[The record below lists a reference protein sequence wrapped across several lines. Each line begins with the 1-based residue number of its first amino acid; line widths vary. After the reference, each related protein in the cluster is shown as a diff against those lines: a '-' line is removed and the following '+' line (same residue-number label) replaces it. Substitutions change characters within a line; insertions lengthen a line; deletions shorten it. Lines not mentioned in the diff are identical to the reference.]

1 MFSEWA
7 PITILDYNYGK
18 GEKFCTHYNFM
29 GNRATAYWKPSK
41 LTPPDLTISRLSPIQ
56 TRALCTSDIHDIPRL
71 IPEIEKRL
79 LFFKSQHPV
88 KISFLIEEH
97 VILLQAIK
105 VWELRLEYMIEKY
118 DIAMK
123 FLWPKMKVRRAML
136 AKALHHRVVA
146 STACGLSRL
155 NSALLERIIVL
166 SET

>member
-71 IPEIEKRL
+71 IQEAEQRL
-79 LFFKSQHPV
+79 VFFKSQQP
-88 KISFLIEEH
+88 L
-97 VILLQAIK
+97 
-105 VWELRLEYMIEKY
+105 
-118 DIAMK
+118 
-123 FLWPKMKVRRAML
+123 P
-136 AKALHHRVVA
+136 A
-146 STACGLSRL
+146 STNFVADRGTR
-155 NSALLERIIVL
+155 NPSAGNQCLGKEARVHDRKI
-166 SET
+166 